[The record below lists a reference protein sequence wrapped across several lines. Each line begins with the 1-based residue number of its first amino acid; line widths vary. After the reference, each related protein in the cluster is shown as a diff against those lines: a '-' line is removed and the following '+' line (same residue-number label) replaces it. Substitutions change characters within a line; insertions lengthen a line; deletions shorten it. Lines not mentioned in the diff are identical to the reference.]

1 MAGKTKEIEVRYSEP
16 DDTLYIRVLPKR
28 PARMAETDYDFY
40 IRYDW
45 DDPSQIVGFEWLG
58 FSAYFSALDEPSVI
72 PEVDMTFD
80 VVGTDLK
87 GLTLKN
93 VLRWAYERY
102 VLKREAELAAKVIR
116 PATVPAS

>member
-1 MAGKTKEIEVRYSEP
+1 
-16 DDTLYIRVLPKR
+16 
-28 PARMAETDYDFY
+28 MAETDYDFY

-45 DDPSQIVGFEWLG
+45 DDASRIVGFEWLG
-58 FSAYFSALDEPSVI
+58 FSAYFSTLDEPGVI

-87 GLTLKN
+87 GLALKS

-102 VLKREAELAAKVIR
+102 VVKREAELPAKVIR